1 MAINDYAL
9 SCATDQV
16 PGYFTYEGNCMI
28 ILESKASAII
38 DKNDFINIEGFMP
51 SLISHESIHVVITTL
66 ENGTTS
72 ESLDNLEVIVIRGGQ
87 RFQIGLNN
95 IYFSSDHT
103 GLVLE

>member
-28 ILESKASAII
+28 IVQSKASAKI
-38 DKNDFINIEGFMP
+38 DKNDFIDIEGFMP

-66 ENGTTS
+66 ENN
-72 ESLDNLEVIVIRGGQ
+72 NLRISRQFRGYSHKGWTK
-87 RFQIGLNN
+87 I
-95 IYFSSDHT
+95 SDWT
-103 GLVLE
+103 